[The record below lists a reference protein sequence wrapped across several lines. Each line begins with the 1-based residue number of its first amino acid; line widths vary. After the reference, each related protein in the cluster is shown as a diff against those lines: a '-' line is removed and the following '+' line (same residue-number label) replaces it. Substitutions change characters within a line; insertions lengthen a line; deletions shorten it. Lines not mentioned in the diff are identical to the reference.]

1 LTLIPKRTSFLKY
14 TLITE
19 KLLAWYKKNGRD
31 LPWRNTRDPYKI
43 WLSEIILQQT
53 RVNQGMPYYHKFVE
67 KYPSIFHLAEA
78 SEQEVL
84 RTWQGLGYYSRARNL
99 HACAKILVDKYNC
112 EFPKNYDEILKL
124 PGVGKYT
131 AAAIASFAFKELVPA
146 IDGNVFRV
154 LSRLFGIDKDI
165 LSAKNRKIFEEAAY
179 HLIPENAPDDFNQA
193 MMEFGAMH
201 CTPKNPKCSDCPI
214 NLECFARLHNKQEAL
229 PIKKKKVKVRTRHF
243 NYLILKNGQKVW
255 MKERVQGDIWQGLY
269 DFPLWTDSLGVEGL
283 LSLEKKALEDLFDQL
298 DVYKHILTHQV
309 IYAKFLL
316 VEISA
321 HQAKELNISEHKG
334 DFYSIDEVNKLP
346 KPVLVSRYLNEAI
359 F

>member
-1 LTLIPKRTSFLKY
+1 MKY

-19 KLLAWYKKNGRD
+19 KLLAWYKKNGRT
-31 LPWRNTRDPYKI
+31 LPWRETRDPYKI

-67 KYPSIFHLAEA
+67 KYPSISHLAEA

-112 EFPKNYDEILKL
+112 EFPKNYNEILKL

-131 AAAIASFAFKELVPA
+131 AAAIASFAFKEPVPA

-154 LSRLFGIDKDI
+154 LSRLFGINKDI
-165 LSAKNRKIFEEAAY
+165 LSAKNRKIFEETAN

-193 MMEFGAMH
+193 MMEFGALH
-201 CTPKNPKCSDCPI
+201 CTPKTPKCSDCPF
-214 NLECFARLHNKQEAL
+214 NLECFARKHNKQNAL

-243 NYLILKNGQKVW
+243 NYLILSHGQKFW
-255 MKERVQGDIWQGLY
+255 MKERQQGDIWQGLY
-269 DFPLWTDSLGVEGL
+269 DFPLWTDSLGMESL
-283 LSLEKKALEDLFDQL
+283 LSLEKEAFENLFDQL
-298 DVYKHILTHQV
+298 EEYKHILTHQV

-316 VEISA
+316 LEMSDF
-321 HQAKELNISEHKG
+321 QAQELIKSGHKG
-334 DFYSIDEVNKLP
+334 AFYSIDELKNLP